1 MSKRVREGRSR
12 VQYVCSEANLTDADD
27 GVPPQPRAAP
37 RFKRVTRARHTPCTF
52 LHRSL
57 LRAPTHTHT
66 WLAPPVHTPPPAPP
80 PRSHPTQSSEV
91 EETLKRIQSHRGVQG
106 ILIVN
111 SDGVPIKSNLSKED
125 TETHSALISQVR
137 RRLIFDM
144 SRRPVVVFTARC
156 AGPHAVH
163 EDAEA

>member
-1 MSKRVREGRSR
+1 MHLLAPFTPASTNSHTHLAR
-12 VQYVCSEANLTDADD
+12 
-27 GVPPQPRAAP
+27 AP
-37 RFKRVTRARHTPCTF
+37 RSHALP
-52 LHRSL
+52 L
-57 LRAPTHTHT
+57 P
-66 WLAPPVHTPPPAPP
+66 PP
-80 PRSHPTQSSEV
+80 PRSYLTQSSEV

-144 SRRPVVVFTARC
+144 SRRPVVVFTARFS
-156 AGPHAVH
+156 GPHAVH